1 MKGESMSV
9 NTNDL
14 HVSQNDV
21 KFIDIEKVI
30 AGKSQRLARI
40 LPRFILRY
48 LRRILHEDSLNRF
61 LNEHKDVYGLKFTDA
76 ILAHFGVSL
85 MVYGLSNLKTN
96 ERVIIAANHPLGGLD
111 GVTIMNVAGRVW
123 PDIIF
128 PVNDLLLHLPNL
140 RDYFIP
146 VNKHGGNPKEAVR
159 MFDEMMA
166 SDKTILYFPAGLVS
180 RKKKGKIADLE
191 WKKTFVS
198 KAKKHSRKI
207 IPVYIEGKNSKFFY
221 NLANLRKFLKIKT
234 NIEMLYLV
242 DEMYKQYDQDI
253 KVFIGS
259 AVSFDDLPQGMNDE
273 QIAGYIKNL
282 AYDLPTSPL
291 FSPEEVLRLEFKNN
305 ESQPCSQS

>member
-1 MKGESMSV
+1 M
-9 NTNDL
+9 
-14 HVSQNDV
+14 
-21 KFIDIEKVI
+21 
-30 AGKSQRLARI
+30 

-48 LRRILHEDSLNRF
+48 LRRILHEDSINRF
-61 LNEHKDVYGLKFTDA
+61 LNEHKDVYGLKFIDA
-76 ILAHFGVSL
+76 ILAHFGVRL
-85 MVYGLSNLKTN
+85 MVYGLANLQTN
-96 ERVIIAANHPLGGLD
+96 DRVIIAANHPLGGLD
-111 GVTIMNVAGRVW
+111 GVAIMNVAGRVR

-180 RKKKGKIADLE
+180 RRKKGKIADLE

-253 KVFIGS
+253 KIFIGS

-273 QIAGYIKNL
+273 QIAGYIKKL
-282 AYDLPTSPL
+282 VYDLPTSPQ
-291 FSPEEVLRLEFKNN
+291 FSPEEMFRIEFKNN